1 MRRSLAII
9 LAVIYIGFTSGVVL
23 STHYCMGEVAGVAL
37 GSSGADV
44 CGTCGMEND
53 GCCHDDV
60 QVVKLTT
67 DHATVATPDVPAVV
81 FIADEAQ
88 WDLLP
93 EASLAVKN
101 KEQVHIKGPP
111 LAVSR
116 NVLYCVY
123 RI

>member
-1 MRRSLAII
+1 
-9 LAVIYIGFTSGVVL
+9 
-23 STHYCMGEVAGVAL
+23 MGEVAGVAL

-60 QVVKLTT
+60 QVVKLTA
-67 DHATVATPDVPAVV
+67 DHATVATPDVPTAVFV
-81 FIADEAQ
+81 ADEPQ
-88 WDLLP
+88 WDVLP